1 MNLNQL
7 QYFKILAQE
16 EHYTRAAQMLSIT
29 QPSLS
34 HAIAQL
40 EEELGTRL
48 FEKKGRNIVL
58 TRYGKLFLPYV
69 EESPEDDKR
78 LGKLIQYMLE
88 QNDIQVEWVTN
99 GNDIYEYAKYTDY
112 DILVLDWMMPG
123 VTGVEACSRLR
134 HEGYEKAILMLT
146 ARDSVEDRVTGL
158 DAGADDY
165 LVKPFEFAELLARL
179 RALGR
184 RSTQKIQQDVV
195 EVGDFTLNRTAK
207 VLKKKDDVIQLSP
220 REFQIFDLLAQNIG
234 IVVPRDIIL
243 DRIWGLES
251 DVSSN
256 NIDSYMKIL
265 RKKLDLGDG
274 DTIIKTVRGVGY
286 KLEAHK

>member
-1 MNLNQL
+1 MR
-7 QYFKILAQE
+7 ILLA
-16 EHYTRAAQMLSIT
+16 
-29 QPSLS
+29 
-34 HAIAQL
+34 
-40 EEELGTRL
+40 
-48 FEKKGRNIVL
+48 
-58 TRYGKLFLPYV
+58 
-69 EESPEDDKR
+69 EDDQR
-78 LGKLIQYMLE
+78 LGKLIKYMLE
-88 QNDIQVEWVTN
+88 QNHIQVEWVTD
-99 GNDIYEYAKYTDY
+99 GSDFYDYAKFTDY

-123 VTGVEACSRLR
+123 ESGVDACRRLR
-134 HEGYEKAILMLT
+134 KDGYERAILMLT

-165 LVKPFEFAELLARL
+165 LVKPFEFVELLARL

-195 EVGDFTLNRTAK
+195 EVGGFTLNRTAK
-207 VLKKKDDVIQLSP
+207 VLKKADQVIQLSP
-220 REFQIFDLLAQNIG
+220 REFQIFDLLAQNLG

-265 RKKLDLGDG
+265 RKKLDTGDG
-274 DTIIKTVRGVGY
+274 RTIIKTVRGVGY
-286 KLEAHK
+286 KLEADT

>member
-1 MNLNQL
+1 MRVL
-7 QYFKILAQE
+7 LA
-16 EHYTRAAQMLSIT
+16 
-29 QPSLS
+29 
-34 HAIAQL
+34 
-40 EEELGTRL
+40 
-48 FEKKGRNIVL
+48 
-58 TRYGKLFLPYV
+58 
-69 EESPEDDKR
+69 EDDQR
-78 LGKLIQYMLE
+78 LGKLIKYMLE
-88 QNDIQVEWVTN
+88 QNHIQVEWVTD
-99 GNDIYEYAKYTDY
+99 GSDIYDYAQYTEY

-123 VTGVEACSRLR
+123 ESGVDACRRLR
-134 HEGYEKAILMLT
+134 KDGYERAILMLT

-165 LVKPFEFAELLARL
+165 LVKPFEFVELLARL

-195 EVGDFTLNRTAK
+195 EVGGFTLNRTAK
-207 VLKKKDDVIQLSP
+207 VLKKDGQVIQLSP
-220 REFQIFDLLAQNIG
+220 REFQIFDLLAQNLG

-265 RKKLDLGDG
+265 RKKLDTGDG
-274 DTIIKTVRGVGY
+274 STVIKTVRGVGY
-286 KLEAHK
+286 KLEAET

>member
-1 MNLNQL
+1 MR
-7 QYFKILAQE
+7 ILLA
-16 EHYTRAAQMLSIT
+16 
-29 QPSLS
+29 
-34 HAIAQL
+34 
-40 EEELGTRL
+40 
-48 FEKKGRNIVL
+48 
-58 TRYGKLFLPYV
+58 
-69 EESPEDDKR
+69 EDDQR
-78 LGKLIQYMLE
+78 LGKLIKYMLE
-88 QNDIQVEWVTN
+88 QNHIQVEWVTD
-99 GNDIYEYAKYTDY
+99 GSDIYDYAKFTDY

-123 VTGVEACSRLR
+123 ESGVDACRRLR
-134 HEGYEKAILMLT
+134 KDGYERAILMLT

-165 LVKPFEFAELLARL
+165 LVKPFEFVELLARL

-195 EVGDFTLNRTAK
+195 EVGGFTLNRTAK
-207 VLKKKDDVIQLSP
+207 VLKKADQVIQLSP
-220 REFQIFDLLAQNIG
+220 REFQIFDLLAQNLG

-265 RKKLDLGDG
+265 RKKLHTGDG
-274 DTIIKTVRGVGY
+274 RTIIKTVRGVGY
-286 KLEAHK
+286 KLEADT